1 MLKVK
6 VMQIGNSA
14 GVVLPREALNKLD
27 VSRGDELYLVETPEG
42 LMLTPYDQAFETQ
55 IEAAEQV
62 MKRYRNALHRLAK

>member
-14 GVVLPREALNKLD
+14 GVVLPREALNKLN

-42 LMLTPYDQAFETQ
+42 LMLTPYDQAFEAQ
-55 IEAAEQV
+55 MEAAEKV

>member
-14 GVVLPREALNKLD
+14 GVVLPKEALKKLD

-55 IEAAEQV
+55 MEAAEKV
-62 MKRYRNALHRLAK
+62 MKRYRNALRRLAK

>member
-6 VMQIGNSA
+6 VTQIGNSA
-14 GVVLPREALNKLD
+14 GVVLPREALKKLN

-42 LMLTPYDQAFETQ
+42 LMLTPYDQAFEAQ
-55 IEAAEQV
+55 MEAAERV

>member
-6 VMQIGNSA
+6 VTQIGNSA
-14 GVVLPREALNKLD
+14 GVVLPKEALKKLD
-27 VSRGDELYLVETPEG
+27 VSRGDELYLIETPEG

-55 IEAAEQV
+55 IQAAEQV

>member
-6 VMQIGNSA
+6 VTQIGNSA
-14 GVVLPREALNKLD
+14 GVVLPKEALKKLD

-42 LMLTPYDQAFETQ
+42 LMLTPYDQAFEAQ
-55 IEAAEQV
+55 MEAAEKV

>member
-6 VMQIGNSA
+6 VTQIGNSA
-14 GVVLPREALNKLD
+14 GVVLPKEALKKLD

-55 IEAAEQV
+55 MEAAEQV
-62 MKRYRNALHRLAK
+62 MKRYRNTLHRLAK

>member
-6 VMQIGNSA
+6 VTQIGNSA
-14 GVVLPREALNKLD
+14 GVVLPREALKKLD

-42 LMLTPYDQAFETQ
+42 LMLTPYDQAFEAQ
-55 IEAAEQV
+55 MEAAEKV

>member
-6 VMQIGNSA
+6 VTQIGNSA
-14 GVVLPREALNKLD
+14 GVILPKEALKKLD

-42 LMLTPYDQAFETQ
+42 LMLTPYDQAFEAQ
-55 IEAAEQV
+55 MEAAEKV

>member
-6 VMQIGNSA
+6 VTQIGNSA
-14 GVVLPREALNKLD
+14 GVVLPREALKKLD

-42 LMLTPYDQAFETQ
+42 LMLTPYDQAFEAQ
-55 IEAAEQV
+55 MEAAERV

>member
-6 VMQIGNSA
+6 VTQIGNSA
-14 GVVLPREALNKLD
+14 GVVLPKEALKKLD

-55 IEAAEQV
+55 MEAAEKV